1 MKIKMYVDF
10 ANRAVLNEKQYKE
23 KLHRKGVQLREDD
36 LAFSEFLT
44 EIKDFSPA
52 DIFFFR
58 PDVKEKIRQEFFEY
72 CEEKAKDFLYQDEDE
87 LYSEIYLE
95 I

>member
-1 MKIKMYVDF
+1 
-10 ANRAVLNEKQYKE
+10 VLNEKQYKE
-23 KLHRKGVQLREDD
+23 KLHRKAIYLREDEN
-36 LAFSEFLT
+36 AFSEFLT
-44 EIKDFSPA
+44 DEKDFTPV
-52 DIFFFR
+52 DIFFLEEE
-58 PDVKEKIRQEFFEY
+58 KEKIRQEFFEY

>member
-1 MKIKMYVDF
+1 MKIKVYVDF

-23 KLHRKGVQLREDD
+23 KLHRKAIHLREDD

-44 EIKDFSPA
+44 NEKDFIPA
-52 DIFFFR
+52 DIFFLEEE
-58 PDVKEKIRQEFFEY
+58 KEKIRREYFEY
-72 CEEKAKDFLYQDEDE
+72 CEEKAKDFLDEDDCE
-87 LYSEIYLE
+87 SYSEIYLE